1 MARIRLTESV
11 IALKTTHWRDI
22 MAEDFTVT
30 PYQVTGEIDY
40 DELITRFGT
49 KRIDPAL
56 LARLSKYGELHPMLR
71 RQIVYS
77 HRDLDWIL
85 DEYDKGNK
93 FVLYTGR
100 GPSGPVHLGH
110 LMPWAFTKYLQ
121 DMFDV
126 KLYFQLTDDEKFMFY
141 DHLKLEDVRRWA
153 YENALDV
160 IALGFKKDKT
170 KIFLD
175 TELIKTIYPIAIRVA
190 KKINFSTVRA
200 VFGFDNSYNIGSIFF
215 TSIQSVPAFLE
226 SYYQGRNV
234 PCLIPCGI
242 DQDPH
247 FRITRDIAEG
257 LGYYKPAL
265 IHAKLMPSLSGSE
278 KMSSSKTDTTIW
290 STDGPKE
297 VKKKIG
303 NAFTG
308 GAVSVA
314 EQKKHGGKPEICS
327 VFQYNQ
333 YFFLPDDK
341 ALEERRHKCKTGAIM
356 CGECKAQLAER
367 VISFLQQHQERRE
380 KAKDIIEEFMIRD

>member
-1 MARIRLTESV
+1 
-11 IALKTTHWRDI
+11 

-30 PYQVTGEIDY
+30 PYQVSGEIDY
-40 DELITRFGT
+40 DELVVRFGT
-49 KRIDPAL
+49 KKIDQHL
-56 LARLSKYGELHPMLR
+56 LKRLSKYGEIHSMLR

-93 FVLYTGR
+93 FTLYTGR

-110 LMPWAFTKYLQ
+110 LMPWAFSKYLQ
-121 DMFDV
+121 DLFDV
-126 KLYFQLTDDEKFMFY
+126 KMYFQLTDDEKFMFY
-141 DHLKLEDVRRWA
+141 DDLTLEQARKWG

-160 IALGFKKDKT
+160 IAMGFKKSKT

-175 TELIKTIYPIAIRVA
+175 TELIRTMYPIAIRAA
-190 KKINFSTVRA
+190 KRITFSTVKA

-226 SYYQGRNV
+226 SHNEGKNV

-265 IHAKLMPSLSGSE
+265 IHAKLMPSLGGSG

-290 STDGPKE
+290 TTDTPKAI
-297 VKKKIG
+297 KKKIG
-303 NAFTG
+303 DAFTG
-308 GAVSVA
+308 GAVSVE
-314 EQKKHGGKPEICS
+314 EQRKTGGNPDICS
-327 VFQYNQ
+327 VFQYDQ

-341 ALEERRHKCKTGAIM
+341 ALQELKHKCKIGAIL
-356 CGECKAQLAER
+356 CGECKQALADRVVAFVER
-367 VISFLQQHQERRE
+367 HQERRE
-380 KAKDIIEEFMIRD
+380 KAKDTIEDFMLRD